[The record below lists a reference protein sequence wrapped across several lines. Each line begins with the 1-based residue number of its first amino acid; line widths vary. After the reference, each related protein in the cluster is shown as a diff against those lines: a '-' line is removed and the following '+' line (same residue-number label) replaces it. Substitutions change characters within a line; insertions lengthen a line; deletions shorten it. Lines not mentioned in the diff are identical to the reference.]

1 MSHLLL
7 ILCALAVTAS
17 PVPPLHAQQVQPGAM
32 QGGPTTGEE
41 MMPPVDMRYF
51 LGNWEIEWTPLD
63 TPLLPGGKYT
73 GTERVRYIE
82 NG

>member
-41 MMPPVDMRYF
+41 MMQPVDMRYF
-51 LGNWEIEWTPLD
+51 LGNWGIEWTPLD
-63 TPLLPGGKYT
+63 ARGCRAVSTQEPSEC
-73 GTERVRYIE
+73 GT
-82 NG
+82 